1 MNGKM
6 SNVTLLATP
15 KIGNFILMQQVL
27 LLKFV
32 KKFLLDHIE
41 CDCRLQMGTLTREV
55 HVHLGRRGEAFDGN
69 KACNN
74 LLGEKRA
81 EGGGFLLSTQRQH
94 GTNKVKDTRYQ

>member
-15 KIGNFILMQQVL
+15 KTGNFILMQQVL

-32 KKFLLDHIE
+32 KKLLLDHIG

-55 HVHLGRRGEAFDGN
+55 HVHLGRRGGAFDGN

-81 EGGGFLLSTQRQH
+81 EWGFLLSTQRQH